1 MHEKNSF
8 WLVAIADC
16 GILVDVRATA
26 HEAAAWKSIA
36 TFLENHGYQGPDEKE
51 SIELWLSTHDERL
64 SVLVRQQESLVDFSD
79 TREQPT
85 PSDQF
90 VENGG
95 IVVLSRNPNPHDPDS
110 IFNACAY
117 QNMPDIISG
126 ISFHHGFGST
136 LPDALEALDIQLS
149 HDSAKP

>member
-1 MHEKNSF
+1 MNEKNSF

-26 HEAAAWKSIA
+26 YEVAAWKSIA
-36 TFLENHGYQGPDEKE
+36 TFLENHGYQGSDEKE
-51 SIELWLSTHDERL
+51 SIELWLGSHDERL
-64 SVLVRQQESLVDFSD
+64 SVLVRQQESLMDFSD
-79 TREQPT
+79 TRDQPT

-110 IFNACAY
+110 IFNAGAY
-117 QNMPDIISG
+117 RNRSDIISD
-126 ISFHHGFGST
+126 ISLRHGFGFT
-136 LPDALEALDIQLS
+136 LSDAIEALDIQLS
-149 HDSAKP
+149 HDSSNQ

>member
-1 MHEKNSF
+1 MNEKNSF
-8 WLVAIADC
+8 WLVAIADG
-16 GILVDVRATA
+16 GILVDLRATA
-26 HEAAAWKSIA
+26 HEAAAWRRIA

-64 SVLVRQQESLVDFSD
+64 SILVRQQESLVDFSD

-95 IVVLSRNPNPHDPDS
+95 VVVLSRNPNPHDPDS
-110 IFNACAY
+110 IFKADAY
-117 QNMPDIISG
+117 RNVSEIVSG
-126 ISFHHGFGST
+126 TSLHHGLGST

-149 HDSAKP
+149 HDFNEP